1 MFEGREYLV
10 SQSKYLRLN
19 LEVPHEEILQE
30 AKNLREKFVPYR
42 TDEYSHKGWYSLPI
56 IGLSSSDPYSWDN
69 YNYASAKQAAPDMK
83 WTNICQYCPIT
94 VKWLK
99 EVYPSSSYG
108 RVRFMLLESGGEIGF
123 HRDTKYSIL
132 GAVNVALN
140 NPKGCSWYW
149 KDGSSL
155 QFNPGESYTMNIS
168 YEHSVRNDSDE
179 DRYHLIIHHYDSTVE
194 YKNMLKESMEKY
206 EVQGDFHYSTELF

>member
-19 LEVPHEEILQE
+19 LEVPHQELLQE
-30 AKNLREKFVPYR
+30 AVNLREKFVAYR
-42 TDEYSHKGWYSLPI
+42 TDEYTHRGWYSLPI
-56 IGLSSSDPYSWDN
+56 VGLSSSDPYSWDN
-69 YNYASAKQAAPDMK
+69 YNYTSATQAAHDMR
-83 WTNICQYCPIT
+83 WTDICEYCPLT

-99 EVYPSSSYG
+99 EVYPSDSYG
-108 RVRFMLLESGGEIGF
+108 RVRFMLLEAGGEIGF
-123 HRDTKYSIL
+123 HRDTEHSIL

-140 NPKGCSWYW
+140 NPKGCAWHW

-155 QFNPGESYTMNIS
+155 EFLPGEAYSMNIS
-168 YEHSVRNDSDE
+168 YEHSVRNNSDK

-194 YKNMLKESMEKY
+194 YKRMVKQSMEKY